1 MKIFDKKLNEI
12 KPYEKNPRFNDNSVD
27 AVANSIEEFGF
38 KVPIVIDKDGV
49 IVTGHTR
56 YKAAKKLKM
65 ETVPCIVADDLTEE
79 QIKAFRL
86 ADNRVAEFSTWDLAT
101 LNDELKDINDLD
113 MELFGFIEQSNINLN
128 DFFMNKEEDKKETKK
143 EVKKIKCPHCGKEF
157 EITEEML
164 K

>member
-27 AVANSIEEFGF
+27 AVANSIKEFGF

-65 ETVPCIVADDLTEE
+65 ETVPCIVADDLTDE

-101 LNDELKDINDLD
+101 LNDELKDISDLD
-113 MELFGFIEQSNINLN
+113 MELFGFIEQSNINLS
-128 DFFMNKEEDKKETKK
+128 DFFTKK
-143 EVKKIKCPHCGKEF
+143 DDEVVKTEEPKKIKCPHCGKEF